1 MSSALRLFAS
11 APRGIEPLL
20 ADELRALGAG
30 DVKETRAGV
39 TFSGDLALA
48 YRVCLWSRVANRVL
62 LPLAQFP
69 APTPE
74 ALYDGVRGIDWA
86 EHLDQNGTL
95 AVDFNTYRSAI
106 THTHYGA
113 LKVKDAI
120 VDQFRERTGVRPSV
134 ATNEPDVRINVY
146 VHADVA
152 SLSIDLSGESLHRRG
167 YRVDTVTAPLKENLA
182 AAILLRAGWPAIAR
196 AGGALVDLM
205 CGSGTLPIEAALIAS
220 DSAPGLD
227 RTYYGFLRW
236 RGHDA
241 ATWEALLAEARA
253 RRAAGIKNLPPIRG
267 YDSDPAAVRVALV
280 NVERAGF
287 TGLVHIE
294 RRYLADCRSEHVEHA
309 GQEPKCREAHGRAS
323 VAGGRTPEATE
334 AHGRARAAAGLVVV
348 NPPYGER
355 LGEESELPGL
365 YRVLGDVLKRC
376 YEGWRAAVF
385 TGNPE
390 LGKVMGLRAHKMHLL
405 YNGAIECKLLHFE
418 VQPKQF
424 VTDRRPTHKDVL
436 VPRDAGSGERPA
448 ERPPAPATA
457 ALTPGAGMFANR
469 LRKNLKQLGKW
480 AEREKLCCYRLY
492 DADMPEYALAIDLYQ
507 GAARWAHVQEY
518 AAPKSIDPD
527 KASERLQVALSAI
540 PGVLGIPV
548 EQIFLK
554 VRQRQKGSAQYER
567 LAERGEFHEVQE
579 DGLKLLVN
587 FTDYLD
593 TGLFLDHRLTR
604 RMLRELAK
612 DKRFLNLFGYT
623 GAATVHAAASARA
636 TTTVDMS
643 RTYLDWARRNLA
655 LNGFEGQQ
663 HELIQADV
671 LVWLEEEAER
681 RYELIFLDPPTFSAS
696 KRMQDTLDIQRDHVA
711 LIRAAGRLLSPG
723 GTLIFSTNFRRFR
736 LDREGLAEFVVEDL
750 TRATL
755 PRDFERNPRIH
766 QCFKL
771 TRRT

>member
-1 MSSALRLFAS
+1 MSSSLRLFAS

-20 ADELRALGAG
+20 ADELRALGAE

-39 TFSGDLALA
+39 TFSGDLTLA

-69 APTPE
+69 AATPE
-74 ALYDGVRGIDWA
+74 ALYAGVRSIDWA

-95 AVDFNTYRSAI
+95 AVDFNAYRSAI

-134 ATNEPDVRINVY
+134 ATDEPDVRINVY

-167 YRVDTVTAPLKENLA
+167 YRADTVTAPLKENLA
-182 AAILLRAGWPAIAR
+182 AAILVRAGWPAIAR

-205 CGSGTLPIEAALIAS
+205 CGSGTLPIEAALMAS
-220 DSAPGLD
+220 DSAPGLE

-241 ATWEALLAEARA
+241 AIWEALLAEARA
-253 RRAAGIKNLPPIRG
+253 RRATGIKNLPPIRG
-267 YDSDPAAVRVALV
+267 YDSDPAAVRAALV
-280 NVERAGF
+280 NVERAGLS
-287 TGLVHIE
+287 GRVHIE

-309 GQEPKCREAHGRAS
+309 G
-323 VAGGRTPEATE
+323 
-334 AHGRARAAAGLVVV
+334 LVVV

-355 LGEESELPGL
+355 LGAESELPGL
-365 YRVLGDVLKRC
+365 YRELGNVLKRC

-390 LGKVMGLRAHKMHLL
+390 LGKVMGLRAHKMHVL

-418 VQPKQF
+418 VVAKQF
-424 VTDRRPTHKDVL
+424 VIERASTHGDVP
-436 VPRDAGSGERPA
+436 VPRDTGSGKQPA
-448 ERPPAPATA
+448 ERPLLQGPAV
-457 ALTPGAGMFANR
+457 LTPGAEMFANR

-480 AEREKLCCYRLY
+480 AERENICCYRLY

-507 GAARWAHVQEY
+507 GAAHWAHVQEY

-527 KASERLQVALSAI
+527 KASERLQEALSAI

-579 DGLKLLVN
+579 DSLKLLVN

-604 RMLRELAK
+604 RMLREQAK

-623 GAATVHAAASARA
+623 GAATVHAAVGARA

-663 HELIQADV
+663 HEIIQADV

-681 RYELIFLDPPTFSAS
+681 RYELIFLDPPTFSTS

-711 LIRAAGRLLSPG
+711 LIRAAARLLSPG

-736 LDREGLAEFVVEDL
+736 LEREGLAEFAVEDIS
-750 TRATL
+750 RATI
-755 PRDFERNPRIH
+755 PKDFARNPRIH

-771 TRRT
+771 TRPN

>member
-1 MSSALRLFAS
+1 MSSSLRLFAS

-74 ALYDGVRGIDWA
+74 ALYDGVRGIDWSA
-86 EHLDQNGTL
+86 HLDQNGTL

-196 AGGALVDLM
+196 EGGALVDLM
-205 CGSGTLPIEAALIAS
+205 CGSGTLPIEAALIAG

-227 RTYYGFLRW
+227 RAYFGFLRW

-241 ATWEALLAEARA
+241 GIWEALLTEARA
-253 RRAAGIKNLPPIRG
+253 RRDAGIKNLPPIRG
-267 YDSDPAAVRVALV
+267 YDSDPAAVRAAIM
-280 NVERAGF
+280 NVEHAGL

-294 RRYLADCRSEHVEHA
+294 RRYLADCRSEHVERA
-309 GQEPKCREAHGRAS
+309 GQEPKCREAHGC
-323 VAGGRTPEATE
+323 
-334 AHGRARAAAGLVVV
+334 ARAAAGLVVV

-365 YRVLGDVLKRC
+365 YRVLGEVLKRC
-376 YEGWRAAVF
+376 YEGWRAVVF

-418 VQPKQF
+418 VIPRQF
-424 VTDRRPTHKDVL
+424 VTERDPAHRDMPAA
-436 VPRDAGSGERPA
+436 RDAESGERPV
-448 ERPPAPATA
+448 ERSQAPGPVV
-457 ALTPGAGMFANR
+457 LTPGAGMFANR

-480 AEREKLCCYRLY
+480 AGREEICCYRLY

-518 AAPKSIDPD
+518 AAPKTIDPD
-527 KASERLQVALSAI
+527 KASERLQEALSAI
-540 PGVLGIPV
+540 PGVLGIPA

-567 LAERGEFHEVQE
+567 LAEHGAFHEVQE
-579 DGLKLLVN
+579 DGLRLLVN

-623 GAATVHAAASARA
+623 GAATVHAAAGARA

-671 LVWLEEEAER
+671 LVWLEEETER
-681 RYELIFLDPPTFSAS
+681 RYELIFLDPPTFSTS
-696 KRMQDTLDIQRDHVA
+696 KRMQDTLDIQRDHVP
-711 LIRAAGRLLSPG
+711 LIQSAARLLSPG

-736 LDREGLAEFVVEDL
+736 LDQEELAEFVVEDIS
-750 TRATL
+750 RATL
-755 PRDFERNPRIH
+755 PKDFERNPRIH

-771 TRRT
+771 VRCR

>member
-1 MSSALRLFAS
+1 
-11 APRGIEPLL
+11 
-20 ADELRALGAG
+20 
-30 DVKETRAGV
+30 
-39 TFSGDLALA
+39 
-48 YRVCLWSRVANRVL
+48 
-62 LPLAQFP
+62 
-69 APTPE
+69 
-74 ALYDGVRGIDWA
+74 
-86 EHLDQNGTL
+86 
-95 AVDFNTYRSAI
+95 
-106 THTHYGA
+106 
-113 LKVKDAI
+113 
-120 VDQFRERTGVRPSV
+120 
-134 ATNEPDVRINVY
+134 
-146 VHADVA
+146 
-152 SLSIDLSGESLHRRG
+152 
-167 YRVDTVTAPLKENLA
+167 
-182 AAILLRAGWPAIAR
+182 
-196 AGGALVDLM
+196 
-205 CGSGTLPIEAALIAS
+205 
-220 DSAPGLD
+220 
-227 RTYYGFLRW
+227 
-236 RGHDA
+236 
-241 ATWEALLAEARA
+241 
-253 RRAAGIKNLPPIRG
+253 
-267 YDSDPAAVRVALV
+267 
-280 NVERAGF
+280 
-287 TGLVHIE
+287 VHIE
-294 RRYLADCRSEHVEHA
+294 RRYLADCRSEHVEH
-309 GQEPKCREAHGRAS
+309 
-323 VAGGRTPEATE
+323 
-334 AHGRARAAAGLVVV
+334 AGLVVV

-365 YRVLGDVLKRC
+365 YRVLGSVLKRC

-390 LGKVMGLRAHKMHLL
+390 LGKVMGLRAHKMHVL

-418 VQPKQF
+418 VIPKQF
-424 VTDRRPTHKDVL
+424 VTDRSPTHKDAPVSL
-436 VPRDAGSGERPA
+436 DAGSEERPVQHLPA
-448 ERPPAPATA
+448 QAPAV
-457 ALTPGAGMFANR
+457 LTPGAEMFANR

-480 AEREKLCCYRLY
+480 AEREQLCCYRLY

-527 KASERLQVALSAI
+527 KASERLKEALSAI
-540 PGVLGIPV
+540 PGVLGIPA

-623 GAATVHAAASARA
+623 GAATVHAATGARA

-655 LNGFEGQQ
+655 LNGFENQK
-663 HELIQADV
+663 HELVQADV

-681 RYELIFLDPPTFSAS
+681 RYDLIFLDPPTFSTS

-736 LDREGLAEFVVEDL
+736 LDREGLTEFAVEDIS
-750 TRATL
+750 RATL
-755 PRDFERNPRIH
+755 PKDFERNPRIH

-771 TRRT
+771 TRRS

>member
-1 MSSALRLFAS
+1 MSSSLRLFAS

-30 DVKETRAGV
+30 NVKETRAGV
-39 TFSGDLALA
+39 TFDGDLMLA

-62 LPLAQFP
+62 LPLVQFP

-74 ALYDGVRGIDWA
+74 ALYDGVRAIDWTA
-86 EHLDQNGTL
+86 HLDQYGTL
-95 AVDFNTYRSAI
+95 AVEYNAYRSAI

-120 VDQFRERTGVRPSV
+120 VDQFRERTGERPSV

-167 YRVDTVTAPLKENLA
+167 YRTDTVTAPLKENLA
-182 AAILLRAGWPAIAR
+182 AAILLRAGWPAVAR
-196 AGGALVDLM
+196 EGGAFVDLM

-220 DSAPGLD
+220 DSAPGLE

-236 RGHDA
+236 RGHEA
-241 ATWEALLAEARA
+241 ATWEALLAEARE
-253 RRAAGIKNLPPIRG
+253 RRAAGIQNLPSIRG
-267 YDSDPAAVRVALV
+267 YDHDPTAVRVALA
-280 NVERAGF
+280 NVEHAGF

-309 GQEPKCREAHGRAS
+309 G
-323 VAGGRTPEATE
+323 
-334 AHGRARAAAGLVVV
+334 LVVV

-365 YRVLGDVLKRC
+365 YRELGNVLKRC

-390 LGKVMGLRAHKMHLL
+390 FGKVMGLRAHKMHVL

-418 VQPKQF
+418 VQPKQY
-424 VTDRRPTHKDVL
+424 VTDRGPV
-436 VPRDAGSGERPA
+436 ERRA
-448 ERPPAPATA
+448 EQGPV
-457 ALTPGAGMFANR
+457 ALSPGAEMFANR

-480 AEREKLCCYRLY
+480 AERENICCYRLY

-507 GAARWAHVQEY
+507 GTARWAHVQEY
-518 AAPKSIDPD
+518 AAPKSIEPD
-527 KASERLQVALSAI
+527 KASERLKEALSAI
-540 PGVLGIPV
+540 PGVLDIPA

-623 GAATVHAAASARA
+623 GTATVHAAADARA

-643 RTYLDWARRNLA
+643 RTYLDWARRNLV
-655 LNGFEGQQ
+655 LNGFEGHK

-671 LVWLEEEAER
+671 LVWLEEEVER
-681 RYELIFLDPPTFSAS
+681 RYDLIFLDPPTFSAS
-696 KRMQDTLDIQRDHVA
+696 KRMQDTLDIQRDHLA

-736 LDREGLAEFVVEDL
+736 LDRDGLVEFEIDDL
-750 TRATL
+750 TRATI
-755 PRDFERNPRIH
+755 PRDFQRNPRIH
-766 QCFKL
+766 QCYKF
-771 TRRT
+771 TWRR

>member
-1 MSSALRLFAS
+1 MSTSLRLFAS

-20 ADELRALGAG
+20 ADELRALGG
-30 DVKETRAGV
+30 ENVKETRAGV
-39 TFSGDLALA
+39 TFDGDLTLA

-74 ALYDGVRGIDWA
+74 ALYDGVRGVDWA
-86 EHLDQNGTL
+86 THLDQNGTL
-95 AVDFNTYRSAI
+95 AVEFNAYRSAI

-167 YRVDTVTAPLKENLA
+167 YRADTVTAPLKENLA

-196 AGGALVDLM
+196 EGGALVDLM
-205 CGSGTLPIEAALIAS
+205 CGSGTLPIEAALIAG
-220 DSAPGLD
+220 DSAPGLE

-236 RGHDA
+236 LGHDA
-241 ATWEALLAEARA
+241 AIWEALLAEARV
-253 RRAAGIKNLPPIRG
+253 RREAGIKNLPPIRG

-287 TGLVHIE
+287 TGAVHIE
-294 RRYLADCRSEHVEHA
+294 RRYLADCRSEHVDH
-309 GQEPKCREAHGRAS
+309 
-323 VAGGRTPEATE
+323 
-334 AHGRARAAAGLVVV
+334 AGLVVV

-365 YRVLGDVLKRC
+365 YRVLGEVLKRC

-385 TGNPE
+385 TGNPD
-390 LGKVMGLRAHKMHLL
+390 LGKVMGLRAHKMHVL

-418 VQPKQF
+418 VQPQQF
-424 VTDRRPTHKDVL
+424 VTDRRPAEQL
-436 VPRDAGSGERPA
+436 PA
-448 ERPPAPATA
+448 QAPAV
-457 ALTPGAGMFANR
+457 LTPGAEMFANR

-480 AEREKLCCYRLY
+480 AEREKICCYRLY

-507 GAARWAHVQEY
+507 GAVRWAHVQEY

-527 KASERLQVALSAI
+527 KASERLKEALSAI
-540 PGVLGIPV
+540 PGVLGIPA

-567 LAERGEFHEVQE
+567 LAERSEFHEVQE

-623 GAATVHAAASARA
+623 GAATVHAAVGARA

-681 RYELIFLDPPTFSAS
+681 RYELIFLDPPTFSTS
-696 KRMQDTLDIQRDHVA
+696 KRMQETLDIQRDHLA

-736 LDREGLAEFVVEDL
+736 LDQEGLAEFVVEDL
-750 TRATL
+750 SRATL
-755 PRDFERNPRIH
+755 PKDFERNPRIH

-771 TRRT
+771 TRRS